1 MLLVV
6 SLFTVKNRETRE
18 FFVRS
23 LRRGGSWQST
33 ALRVAP
39 QMLNFELFEH
49 LDDGADAPYLC
60 LELWMSVEAYYSA
73 CQSPEI
79 QSLFLARRQLADS
92 SFELGA
98 FAYSVNPDTGD
109 TTPPCVN

>member
-23 LRRGGSWQST
+23 LRRGGSWQS
-33 ALRVAP
+33 AAHSVAP
-39 QMLNFELFEH
+39 QLLNFEVLEH
-49 LDDGADAPYLC
+49 QNDGADAPYLC
-60 LELWMSVEAYYSA
+60 LELWMSAEAYYCA

-98 FAYSVNPDTGD
+98 FAYSANPDAGD
-109 TTPPCVN
+109 TTLPSLN

>member
-6 SLFTVKNRETRE
+6 SLFTVKDRETRE

-33 ALRVAP
+33 AHRIAP
-39 QMLNFELFEH
+39 QMLNFEVLEH
-49 LDDGADAPYLC
+49 LDDGASAPYLC
-60 LELWMSVEAYYSA
+60 LELWISAEAYYSA

-79 QSLFLARRQLADS
+79 QSLLLARRQLADS
-92 SFELGA
+92 SFELV
-98 FAYSVNPDTGD
+98 FSCNI
-109 TTPPCVN
+109 